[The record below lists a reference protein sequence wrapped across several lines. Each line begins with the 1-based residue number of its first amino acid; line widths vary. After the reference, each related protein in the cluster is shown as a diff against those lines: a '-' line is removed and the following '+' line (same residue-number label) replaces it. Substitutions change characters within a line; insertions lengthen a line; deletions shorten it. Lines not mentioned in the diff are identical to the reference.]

1 MGVMHLLGVIPSPG
15 SVADNHSLISTKP
28 AILQEWHFYTQ
39 SLEED
44 INENS
49 QIRPHLLM

>member
-1 MGVMHLLGVIPSPG
+1 MMQQLGVIPSPG
-15 SVADNHSLISTKP
+15 SVADNHSPNSTKP

-39 SLEED
+39 SMEED

-49 QIRPHLLM
+49 QIGPHLLM